1 MAGPSASSSNAPSS
15 SVQTVTALVVAT
27 VIGVGGGGFVGYSLI
42 GEAPSS
48 SSHNGE
54 TKEPPPAAP
63 KSGGEAASSG
73 QSHGAGNH
81 AVSGHGASG
90 HAANGHAEPAKE
102 APAPVQTKLKELAPI
117 VTNLAAPETSWVR
130 LQAALVYDGEAAALP
145 DILVSEVTAD
155 IVAFLRTMS
164 LESIEGADGLRRLHE
179 DLSERAMIRSEGK
192 IRELIIQALVVQ

>member
-1 MAGPSASSSNAPSS
+1 
-15 SVQTVTALVVAT
+15 VQTVTALVVAT

-42 GEAPSS
+42 GETPSS
-48 SSHNGE
+48 SSHGGE

-63 KSGGEAASSG
+63 KSGGDAASSG
-73 QSHGAGNH
+73 QGHGASNH
-81 AVSGHGASG
+81 AASGHGASG
-90 HAANGHAEPAKE
+90 HAASGHAEPAKE

>member
-1 MAGPSASSSNAPSS
+1 LAGPSASSSNAPSS

-42 GEAPSS
+42 GETPSS
-48 SSHNGE
+48 SSHGGE

-63 KSGGEAASSG
+63 KSGGDAASSG
-73 QSHGAGNH
+73 QGHGASNH
-81 AVSGHGASG
+81 AASGHGAS
-90 HAANGHAEPAKE
+90 GHAEPAKE